1 MMFVKNV
8 LNASCLKFPPLDV
21 GDEPLTLRRVAGFG
35 DFHFALSLSLS
46 LARAR
51 AEKNGDDQR
60 ESIKAEDS
68 GCIA

>member
-1 MMFVKNV
+1 MFVKNV

-35 DFHFALSLSLS
+35 DFHFALSLSL
-46 LARAR
+46 

-60 ESIKAEDS
+60 ESIKAED
-68 GCIA
+68 A